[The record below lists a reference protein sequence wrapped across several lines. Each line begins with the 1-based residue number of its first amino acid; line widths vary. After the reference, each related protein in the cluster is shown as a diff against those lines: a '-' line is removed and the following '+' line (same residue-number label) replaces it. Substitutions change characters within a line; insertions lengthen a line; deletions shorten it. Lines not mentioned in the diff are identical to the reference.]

1 MIPLGKLLAQ
11 LPRSAHPSLLPHLP
25 HRIVRVYHQIK
36 KAEDDLTGAFYV
48 GNGWVAGGMELLLV
62 VMKWIIPENSLRK
75 THQ

>member
-36 KAEDDLTGAFYV
+36 KAQDDLTGAFYV
-48 GNGWVAGGMELLLV
+48 GNGWVAGGME
-62 VMKWIIPENSLRK
+62 
-75 THQ
+75 